1 MMGTFSLL
9 WDLYQ
14 LKRNEHKNRG
24 QIGKMQNKKLRRLL
38 RYAYDHS
45 VYYRRTFEDAGI
57 TRDQMETLPLSAFP
71 VMDKASLMEHF
82 DEIVTDPELKQQELR
97 EFDKNS
103 SIKEKL
109 YRGRY
114 HIVHSSGST
123 GVPRYF
129 AYDDKA
135 WKRMLAGIVRGALWG
150 MSMPEI
156 GRLLSGGL
164 RILYIA
170 ATDGRYGGAM
180 AVGDGIHVV
189 GAEQRFLDI
198 NTPLA
203 EWVQCM
209 NGFQPDIIIG
219 YPSAVKILGGLIER
233 DQAEAQV
240 CRVISCGEP
249 LSPGLRSYLEQ
260 IFQAE
265 VVNFYGAS
273 ESLALGVEMDPVEG
287 MILFDDMNVIEVQEG
302 QMYLTCLCNY
312 TQPLIR
318 YRISDQLVPKAEDG
332 ASCCPFSR
340 AEILLSRDEDMLWF
354 EDDSGSQDFLH
365 PLSVEGLC
373 IEGLLD
379 YQFRQTDRDAFE
391 MLAQIS
397 GDELQAQIR
406 EGVLRQMEKILHEK
420 GLDYVRFFVR
430 FVDEILP
437 DTTTGKKSL
446 VAGYREEMEDAV

>member
-57 TRDQMETLPLSAFP
+57 TRNQMETLPLSAFP

-302 QMYLTCLCNY
+302 QMYLTCLYNY

>member
-24 QIGKMQNKKLRRLL
+24 QIGKMQNKKLRKLL

-45 VYYRRTFEDAGI
+45 AYYRRTFEDAGI

-302 QMYLTCLCNY
+302 QMYLTCLYNY

>member
-57 TRDQMETLPLSAFP
+57 TRDQMETLPLSSFP

-302 QMYLTCLCNY
+302 QMYLTCLYNY

>member
-302 QMYLTCLCNY
+302 QMYLTCLYNY